1 MNSLRETVTQMSSTG
16 QPLSTKKRWMVIDK
30 KIVFDNGVIPCDH
43 TGDAII
49 YILKHM
55 IPPNIYFHRDKLAN
69 KIAAAIAKA
78 RVHDYPDFIMAS
90 RNNTNWVYDLHL
102 GTKEQE
108 LLRLISAYSLYLTS
122 IGDVNKAL
130 DPMQWDYKSV

>member
-1 MNSLRETVTQMSSTG
+1 MSKEREPNFGTETINEIGEKEIHSKMDILREAVTQMSSTG

-55 IPPNIYFHRDKLAN
+55 IPLKFDTCLYSESPN
-69 KIAAAIAKA
+69 KIAEAITKA
-78 RVHDYPDFIMAS
+78 GVHDYPDFIMAS
-90 RNNTNWVYDLHL
+90 WNNANWVYGLHL
-102 GTKEQE
+102 STQ
-108 LLRLISAYSLYLTS
+108 
-122 IGDVNKAL
+122 
-130 DPMQWDYKSV
+130 Q

>member
-1 MNSLRETVTQMSSTG
+1 MNSLREAMTQMSSTG

-55 IPPNIYFHRDKLAN
+55 MPSKTYFYSDSPN
-69 KIAAAIAKA
+69 KIAEAITKA
-78 RVHDYPDFIMAS
+78 GVHDYPDFIMAS
-90 RNNTNWVYDLHL
+90 WNNANWVYGLHL
-102 GTKEQE
+102 STQ
-108 LLRLISAYSLYLTS
+108 
-122 IGDVNKAL
+122 
-130 DPMQWDYKSV
+130 Q